1 MERYST
7 LLFDVDGTLL
17 DFEKSKERALGEIL
31 IANGIPYNK
40 EVLEQ
45 FSAIEA
51 KLWSEFERGELT
63 KDYILRNRFKRLFEA
78 NNVTQD
84 YEALEV
90 SYQERLGQYAD
101 LIEDA
106 YEVCKELSKDHVLH
120 IITNGVTK
128 TQKTRLEISGLNP
141 FFKKVFIS
149 DEIGFAK
156 PRKEFFDY
164 VIDQIKPIRKEEI
177 LIIGDTLTSD
187 ILGGINSGIDTC
199 YINPNK
205 VENDTT
211 IQPTYEIT
219 KLKELYSLFD
229 K

>member
-1 MERYST
+1 MARYST

-40 EVLEQ
+40 EILAQ
-45 FSAIEA
+45 FSAIET

-63 KDYILRNRFKRLFEA
+63 KDYILSHRFKRLFEA
-78 NNVTQD
+78 INVTKD
-84 YEALEV
+84 YEQIEV
-90 SYQERLGQYAD
+90 LYQERLGQYAD
-101 LIEDA
+101 LIDDA
-106 YEVCKELSKDHVLH
+106 YEVCKELSKNHDLY
-120 IITNGVTK
+120 IITNGVAK

-156 PRKEFFDY
+156 PRKEFFDF
-164 VIDQIKPIRKEEI
+164 VIDHIKPIRKEEI

-199 YINPNK
+199 FINPNQ
-205 VENDTT
+205 VVNHTA

-219 KLKELYSLFD
+219 RLKELYSLLNI
-229 K
+229 